1 MCAGEEGGGG
11 PQNDGTKA
19 HIDTQTHPEGE
30 RGGGEGFCEEDAC
43 VAHWDSDARVER
55 SLMDGQHIIYFL

>member
-1 MCAGEEGGGG
+1 MCAGGGGVGG

-30 RGGGEGFCEEDAC
+30 RGGKGSVKRMLAWPIGTATR
-43 VAHWDSDARVER
+43 AWNAA
-55 SLMDGQHIIYFL
+55 